1 MKIELHF
8 FHISCARI
16 LISPPKL
23 SKARGTPEQAIE
35 GLDRLER
42 PHGYFELELPQGFE
56 RSEAVERLERFERAD
71 PCDEQSLAVD
81 GSKDRNGLIPI
92 WN

>member
-1 MKIELHF
+1 MATLNF
-8 FHISCARI
+8 
-16 LISPPKL
+16 
-23 SKARGTPEQAIE
+23 
-35 GLDRLER
+35 
-42 PHGYFELELPQGFE
+42 ELPQGFE

-81 GSKDRNGLIPI
+81 GSKDRNELIPI